1 MPTSSGEYEV
11 VPVTLPPGR
20 ARLPMSP
27 ASPAW
32 TMLPSENLVNVK
44 SRALK
49 KIKEPLAVG
58 HQPTLFDILTL
69 SKDRGHP
76 LLKSKFAIARLCEW
90 KKASADTTS
99 ASALRSRN
107 VAKAS

>member
-1 MPTSSGEYEV
+1 MAGTSSRRSPTALPTSSGEYEV

-32 TMLPSENLVNVK
+32 TSSLQNLVNVK

-69 SKDRGHP
+69 
-76 LLKSKFAIARLCEW
+76 
-90 KKASADTTS
+90 
-99 ASALRSRN
+99 
-107 VAKAS
+107 AKIEGTRC